1 MSAELQVALGPD
13 ALLRT
18 KRKPTSSTSSTSSSA
33 APIAPNTLNRRQRKR
48 LAQLEL
54 KRETEAAR
62 NALIRKLESQRLS
75 ATTLVALSSS
85 VSLGD
90 ARHRRTKRE
99 RAAQLQREV
108 AAGVPTHL
116 LSRHAVDD
124 AVRRDARAS
133 SAAVSSDDV
142 LRSDHA
148 HAALLAS
155 SMRSKRRRADTDDLD
170 ADARAASADEPA
182 ALAEHKRQLRAADVQ
197 RLRAERQ
204 KTRHLQFS
212 ATANDDDDDDDNDNG
227 VGGSSNVPP
236 TSTAEPDE
244 DAIDSSEERGAE
256 SSLQAE
262 TQALTRPSSA
272 GFDFGALTFSS
283 PHEANKAPRKKRRAI
298 QLASTTMTSLVDDEP
313 ADGAAAAAVLPAA
326 QRAVRAAAKTVF
338 SKGDNVVVS
347 IHEPTHGE
355 LDALRIEALVGAGG
369 DVADDDDD
377 ASDNNVAPLSAT
389 ELADASFG
397 LTPSNASV
405 EASIAASLAAGTTA
419 AVKLNPPEVRLR
431 ADKTPYVVIDR
442 DPALVEKR
450 RELPIISDE
459 YRFLELLVAHDTLVV
474 CGETGSGKTT
484 QVPQF
489 LLEAGFACD
498 VGVADG
504 AAVGSPDGRSAGRIG
519 VTQPR
524 RVAAESVAR
533 RVAVEVG
540 APMARFVGYQVR
552 HRRAVT
558 AATRVKF
565 MTDGILLRELQTD
578 FLLSS
583 YSVLVLDEAH
593 ERTLNTDVLIGLLSR
608 VVALRRSMFDKREST
623 PAGAAVYPLKLV
635 IMSATLRV
643 SDFVDNKRLFAE
655 PPPVLHIAGRQH
667 KVTVHFN
674 KVTAGNYVAEAHKKL
689 VKLHQQL
696 PVGGVLVFLAGQQE
710 IDLLARKLRAEFSK
724 AKAMAALREAKRIE
738 RDRVIERDPTAP
750 PSAAD
755 APIECDEAELPPNA
769 YLDVVPL
776 YSRLTPEQQQLAFDD
791 VPHGARRC
799 VLATNVAETSLTLPH
814 IKYVIDAGRHKVLLH
829 DARSGV
835 SRYVVDFISQASAAQ
850 RAGRAGRIS
859 EGHAYRLYSSALY
872 GNEMAEFDEPEV
884 LRMPVAGVVLQM
896 KAMGIRDV
904 ATFPFPTPPPPAA
917 LAAACESLFYLGAL
931 VGDKADQHARNSVS
945 PLGRLMARFPVTP
958 RMAKILVLGNQ
969 FGCLEYAI
977 ALVAALTVQSPL
989 LRLDDIDFGDE
1000 AADAD
1005 ADADAGGAGG
1015 AAARKAAKATTDEV
1029 HIRAAAA
1036 AASVDPYRRVSKV
1049 NPKKV
1054 STDLRRQRG
1063 AALAR
1068 AQAAFFDTSS
1078 DALTSMR
1085 AAGAFEFA
1093 KSGGKNAVIN
1103 MAAWCGDRRV
1113 MFRVL
1118 QEMHDLREQLTAAAA
1133 EVIDD
1138 GPVRDKLRA
1147 GVDPHLPPPSE
1158 AQCGL
1163 LRQLV
1168 CAGFC
1173 DRIARLRRVQEPHAG
1188 TPNGP
1193 PLLYDTVLG
1202 AEQAVEVRVT
1212 HMPNETEDERLA
1224 REARQMDGVAV
1235 HPSSIVRRCEPPP
1248 EYVAY
1253 TDLLRT
1259 DKRTWMRGCTVIEA
1273 RWLSALLGPFISH
1286 GPPLELPRPHYS
1298 AERDT
1303 IVCHVSPTV
1312 VPIGWVL
1319 PPCEQPM
1326 PESRDRC
1333 RWFAVAFL
1341 RGDVCRALAP
1351 LVDRLSSAPA
1361 LAARPQVPASKAAL
1375 IAALSSAGISTR
1387 QQLLDSWKV
1396 APAFLLGEY
1405 LAWVERDVHDFVK
1418 AMWPPVSDEASPELP
1433 RAKDDMR
1440 ED

>member
-1 MSAELQVALGPD
+1 MPPKSKSPLLSAELQVALGPD
-13 ALLRT
+13 ALLPTR
-18 KRKPTSSTSSTSSSA
+18 RKSPASSASST
-33 APIAPNTLNRRQRKR
+33 APQAPNALNRRQRKR
-48 LAQLEL
+48 LAQLEA

-62 NALIRKLESQRLS
+62 NALIRKLEAQRLS
-75 ATTLVALSSS
+75 ATTLVALASS

-116 LSRHAVDD
+116 LSPDAVDD

-155 SMRSKRRRADTDDLD
+155 LRSKRRRADVDLD
-170 ADARAASADEPA
+170 ADDEP

-197 RLRAERQ
+197 RLRAERR
-204 KTRHLQFS
+204 KTRHVQFS
-212 ATANDDDDDDDNDNG
+212 ANGNDDDDDDDDDDDG
-227 VGGSSNVPP
+227 APP
-236 TSTAEPDE
+236 TLTAEPDE

-262 TQALTRPSSA
+262 TQALTRPSA

-283 PHEANKAPRKKRRAI
+283 PHEAHKAPRKKRRAI
-298 QLASTTMTSLVDDEP
+298 QLASTTMTALADAADDEP
-313 ADGAAAAAVLPAA
+313 AGGAAAAVLPAA
-326 QRAVRAAAKTVF
+326 QRAVRAAAKSVF

-369 DVADDDDD
+369 DVADDD
-377 ASDNNVAPLSAT
+377 ASDDHVAPLSAT

-405 EASIAASLAAGTTA
+405 EASIAASLAAGTSG

-498 VGVADG
+498 VGVAEG

-540 APMARFVGYQVR
+540 APMARFVGFQVR

-608 VVALRRSMFDKREST
+608 VVALRRSMFDKRETT
-623 PAGAAVYPLKLV
+623 PAGAAVHPLKLV

-738 RDRVIERDPTAP
+738 RDRLIERDPTAP

-814 IKYVIDAGRHKVLLH
+814 IKYVIDSGRHKVLLH

-989 LRLDDIDFGDE
+989 LRLDDIDFGDD
-1000 AADAD
+1000 DAD
-1005 ADADAGGAGG
+1005 DADDADAGGG

-1054 STDLRRQRG
+1054 SADLRRQRG

-1118 QEMHDLREQLTAAAA
+1118 QEMQDLRVQLTAAAA
-1133 EVIDD
+1133 EVVDD

-1375 IAALSSAGISTR
+1375 VAALSSAGISTR

-1418 AMWPPVSDEASPELP
+1418 AMWPPVSNEASPDLP
-1433 RAKDDMR
+1433 RAADDMR
-1440 ED
+1440 EE